1 MPSQTPRRDSRGAL
15 GEQRIPMDELVDRQD
30 VYGYDALARALLAND
45 RANPARALMAELH

>member
-1 MPSQTPRRDSRGAL
+1 MPRQTPQLSRRGAP

-45 RANPARALMAELH
+45 RANPARALMAEPH